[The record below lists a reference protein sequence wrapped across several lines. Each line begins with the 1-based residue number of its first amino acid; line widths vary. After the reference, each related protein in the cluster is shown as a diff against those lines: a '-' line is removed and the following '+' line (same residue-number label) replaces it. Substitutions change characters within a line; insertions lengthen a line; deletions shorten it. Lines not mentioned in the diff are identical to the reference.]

1 MDGGQEIHVVFIT
14 DDNFVM
20 PTSVAITSMILNKRE
35 KTSYHIHI
43 LTDGISDA
51 NALKLKTL
59 ESVGANISLI
69 KMNREELQEIGRSSI
84 SNSIHVPITSMFKF
98 LIPDLFK
105 DHDKI
110 LYLDG
115 DVLVRDDLTELY
127 STDVSEVYAAVV
139 NDMKPVVGYL
149 IPHMKK
155 LGIDNE
161 SYFNSGVMLLNLDRL
176 REHDVSEILFEYRK
190 NRLNLFMDQDALNYA
205 LGYNVRYIDVKFN
218 FTYSSYNYFLFKHF
232 KEYYKINE
240 SDDSKV
246 LDSIVIVHLN
256 GKDKPWMCNETSFSD
271 EWEYYFERSPFKD
284 MVLDRGPRSD
294 SRPESIKVNFSY
306 VFRKLT
312 HSIPQRFVDLYLA
325 LRDKIIAFRM

>member
-1 MDGGQEIHVVFIT
+1 MDGRQEIHVVFIT

-35 KTSYHIHI
+35 ETSYRVHI

-51 NALKLKTL
+51 NELKLKSL
-59 ESVGANISLI
+59 ECFRIDINLI
-69 KMNREELQEIGRSSI
+69 EMNREELQEIGRSNI
-84 SNSIHVPITSMFKF
+84 SDSIHVPVTSMFKF
-98 LIPDLFK
+98 FIPDLFK

-139 NDMKPVVGYL
+139 SDMKPVVGYL

-176 REHDVSEILFEYRK
+176 REDDVSKKLFEYRK
-190 NRLNLFMDQDALNYA
+190 NKINLFMDQDALNYA
-205 LGYNVRYIDVKFN
+205 LGHNVRYVDVRFN
-218 FTYSSYNYFLFKHF
+218 FTYSSYNYFLFEHF
-232 KEYYKINE
+232 KEYYKING
-240 SDDSKV
+240 SDDGKV
-246 LDSIVIVHLN
+246 LDSIVVVHLN
-256 GKDKPWMCNETSFSD
+256 GKDKPWMCNDISFSD
-271 EWEYYFERSPFKD
+271 EWEYYFVRSPFED
-284 MVLDRGPRSD
+284 MVLDRGSRSD
-294 SRPESIKVNFSY
+294 PRPERIKVNFSY

-312 HSIPQRFVDLYLA
+312 RSIPQGFIDIYLA
-325 LRDKIIAFRM
+325 LRDKMIAFRM